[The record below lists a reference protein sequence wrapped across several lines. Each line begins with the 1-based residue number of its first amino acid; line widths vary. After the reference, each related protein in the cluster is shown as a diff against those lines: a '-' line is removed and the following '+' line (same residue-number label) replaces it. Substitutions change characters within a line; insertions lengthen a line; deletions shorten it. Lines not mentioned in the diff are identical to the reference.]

1 MKRLTT
7 SEYIRLPWYKKVL
20 YKIVCF
26 FAAIGLYFARF
37 GSTIGRGVTAC
48 CKGIGREL
56 SDLVKTFVKGSWIT
70 KVSYVI
76 MGFGNLLRG
85 QIMRGLVFLG
95 FEAVFIFYMITTGID
110 RIAMLKT
117 LGTEAVRLVYD
128 PILDVYSNEPADNSF
143 FILLYGLLSIIFCIA
158 FIWAWRENIR
168 QNRISEELLGK
179 GKKLATARQDLKA
192 LVDDKFY
199 KTLLALPMTGIIVFM
214 VLPIVF
220 MIFIAFT
227 NYDAQHNGYTVLF
240 QWVGLENFRNLFSAS
255 SGSNL
260 GYTFVHILGWTLVWA
275 FFATFT
281 NYFLGIVVAMMIN
294 KKGIRFKKMWRGI
307 LVLTIAIP
315 QFVSLMYVSKLFS
328 KNGLVN
334 GFLMKLGLIEWP
346 VEFWQNSTY
355 ARILVILINIWIG
368 IPYLMLIATGILMNI
383 PQDLYESARIDG
395 ANTFQQFRKITLPY
409 MLFVTGPYL
418 LTSFI
423 GNINNFNVIYLLT
436 SGGVVANPKYTVFGT
451 SASDTDLLITWL
463 FNITTG
469 ATTDYKL
476 AAVIAIM
483 IFVVVSVISVIAYNA
498 MPSNKNEEDF
508 Q

>member
-7 SEYIRLPWYKKVL
+7 SEYIRLAWYKKIL
-20 YKIVCF
+20 YNIKLF
-26 FAAIGLYFARF
+26 FVAIGLYFARF
-37 GSTIGRGVTAC
+37 GNTIGKGVSGF
-48 CKGIGREL
+48 CKGVGKECKDIVL
-56 SDLVKTFVKGSWIT
+56 TFKNGSWIT
-70 KVSYVI
+70 RVSYLV

-85 QIMRGLVFLG
+85 QIMRGVLFLVF
-95 FEAVFIFYMITTGID
+95 EIVFVVYMITTGAGWLAQM
-110 RIAMLKT
+110 RT
-117 LGTEAVRLVYD
+117 LGTEAVRRVYD
-128 PILDVYSNEPADNSF
+128 PVFDTYVNEPGDNSF
-143 FILLYGLLSIIFCIA
+143 FILLYALLTIMICIA
-158 FIWAWRENIR
+158 FVWAWRENVR
-168 QNRISEELLGK
+168 QNKIAEELLGK

-192 LVDDKFY
+192 LVDEKFY
-199 KTLLALPMTGIIVFM
+199 KTLLAVPLTGILVFM

-227 NYDAQHNGYTVLF
+227 NYDADHNGYTVLF
-240 QWVGLENFRNLFSAS
+240 TWVGLDNFRNLFSTS

-260 GYTFVHILGWTLVWA
+260 GYTFLHILGWTLVWA

-281 NYFLGIVVAMMIN
+281 NYFLGILVALMIN

-307 LVLTIAIP
+307 LVLTIAVP
-315 QFVSLMYVSKLFS
+315 QFVSLMYVSKLFA

-334 GFLMKLGLIEWP
+334 GFLLDMGIIKWP
-346 VEFWQNSTY
+346 IEFWQNSTY

-423 GNINNFNVIYLLT
+423 GNINNFNVIYLLA
-436 SGGVVANPKYTVFGT
+436 SGGVVSNPDYTVFGT
-451 SASDTDLLITWL
+451 SASDLDLLITWL

-469 ATTDYKL
+469 AQTDYKL

-483 IFVVVSVISVIAYNA
+483 IFAVVSFISVVAYNA